1 MNKKYIPKYY
11 PSKFEGYDSDEIF
24 HLRRSLQRHEKA
36 EELKKYII
44 FNIIF
49 ILVMIVVIIVF
60 VLINGG

>member
-44 FNIIF
+44 F